1 MSTTPR
7 LRSGDS
13 HYSDLPASRI
23 AMMQQAISLD
33 PSRFTDMQ
41 IILVRHGR
49 PDHGA
54 ARWSTPIGM
63 KAWVARYN
71 AAAVATG
78 ERPDSLV
85 ELAGSVGIVVCS
97 SLQRCVES
105 RSQLACDCCQE
116 PDPLFA
122 EAHLPYPDWGLP
134 FAALAVLATGIPWRL
149 VSRLLQPHR
158 ACRRINRTCPGGGGS
173 ADRTR

>member
-1 MSTTPR
+1 
-7 LRSGDS
+7 
-13 HYSDLPASRI
+13 
-23 AMMQQAISLD
+23 MMQQAISLD

-105 RSQLACDCCQE
+105 RSQLACHCCPRGSGDWYSVAPGFSASPATPSLSANQPNE
-116 PDPLFA
+116 P
-122 EAHLPYPDWGLP
+122 
-134 FAALAVLATGIPWRL
+134 VR
-149 VSRLLQPHR
+149 
-158 ACRRINRTCPGGGGS
+158 RRIG
-173 ADRTR
+173 